1 MLKKEIELLNTRLFV
16 IEKSI
21 LLEQLSSMTIAELL
35 EIPDWENSKMLGNQS
50 SGFSFNQKINFFLD
64 LNNLEKDLKNKF
76 IVLQEIRNKFAHVL
90 KVNSF
95 KNYKNFSKIS
105 AENCKNLEKWYLS
118 KVPNCNENEELKF
131 KFLFDE
137 LFKEL
142 AAYTIKVASE
152 HAENKGSSLGNKTF
166 NEDYMEELEKI
177 VLQLPNG
184 EVLKSFALD
193 KVQKKIIRTK

>member
-1 MLKKEIELLNTRLFV
+1 MLKENFELLNTRLFI

-50 SGFSFNQKINFFLD
+50 SGFSFNQKINFFID

-76 IVLQEIRNKFAHVL
+76 IALQEIRNKFAHVL
-90 KVNSF
+90 KVDSF
-95 KNYKNFSKIS
+95 QNYKNFSKNS
-105 AENCKNLEKWYLS
+105 EQHCKNLEKWYLS
-118 KVPNCNENEELKF
+118 KVENFNENDELKF
-131 KFLFDE
+131 KCLFDE

-142 AAYTIKVASE
+142 AEYTIKLAIQ
-152 HAENKGSSLGNKTF
+152 HAENKGSSQGNKTF

-177 VLQLPNG
+177 VLQLTSG
-184 EVLKSFALD
+184 KELKNFALD
-193 KVQKKIIRTK
+193 EVQKKRIRIK